1 MRKIIAGAFLSLDG
15 VMQGPGGPEEDTS
28 GGFALGGWTV
38 PFWDDA
44 IAGAM
49 GESFASPFDLLLG
62 RKTYDIFAAHWPHVP
77 TDPSAPGYDAGSV
90 EISNVFNG
98 VTKHVASR
106 SKPDFAW
113 QNSEWLGDDTV
124 AAVRALKQGDGPDIL
139 TQGSS
144 DLLQTLIAADLVDA
158 FRLLIYPVVL
168 GKGKRLF
175 GDGAIPAGLK
185 ATKSL
190 VSPSGVIVATYERD
204 GDVRTGSFAL
214 DTPTDAEIERRRN
227 ID

>member
-15 VMQGPGGPEEDTS
+15 VMQAPGGPEEDTT
-28 GGFALGGWTV
+28 GGFSHGGWTV

-44 IAGAM
+44 ISGAM
-49 GESFASPFDLLLG
+49 EEAFAKPFDLLLG

-106 SKPDFAW
+106 SNPALSW
-113 QNSEWLGDDTV
+113 QNSAWLGDDTV
-124 AAVRALKQGDGPDIL
+124 AAVRELKKGNGPDIL

-144 DLLQTLIAADLVDA
+144 ELLQTLIAADLVDA

-204 GDVRTGSFAL
+204 GAVKTGSFAL
-214 DTPTDAEIERRRN
+214 ETPTDAEVERRKTN
-227 ID
+227 V